1 MNSHPLQIMI
11 LTLGFFKNIFCGRS
25 SMLCYFYWSE
35 LGYRWC
41 LTYNIYIIFI
51 YLFVYLIVLC
61 IFMSHVCDLE
71 STYLVLMCD
80 LFIPNMLNIYC
91 SFQISF
97 VFFCLFINTFTSM
110 VCLCRSWLQFTKS
123 LQKNGYFVLL
133 ILYILLLCV

>member
-1 MNSHPLQIMI
+1 MNSHPLQIII
-11 LTLGFFKNIFCGRS
+11 LTLVFFLNIFCGRF

-35 LGYRWC
+35 LGNRWC

-71 STYLVLMCD
+71 STYLVLICD
-80 LFIPNMLNIYC
+80 LFIPNMLNFYY

-97 VFFCLFINTFTSM
+97 VFFCLLINTFISM
-110 VCLCRSWLQFTKS
+110 VCWCRSWLQFTKS
-123 LQKNGYFVLL
+123 LLKNGSFVL
-133 ILYILLLCV
+133 